1 MLVVPLA
8 LALLAAA
15 PAPPRLER
23 ARAAEARGDYGAMA
37 NEAGAAVAESRER
50 GDVRAEAEAL
60 NLAGAAYLYRGDY
73 QAALVDF
80 QSSLALLRAIGD
92 IRQSVVRLNNIG
104 GLQFFQG
111 QYQQAWQSYTEAAR
125 LIDAHRAEDWTRDA
139 RQLVLT
145 GQAALLQRLGRDN
158 AAMAIYRDLLNASLV
173 MPPADQARLRANA
186 GTLYRRL
193 GDPVKA
199 RQQYRLAL
207 DILAR
212 EPHADT
218 RLGVLK
224 NMAIAEALEFGDLA
238 AARALFNQVLASART
253 SGNRRE
259 TVQALLYL
267 GETEYR
273 GGDLSS
279 ATAHWGEAASLAAPE
294 ERWKALYGLARVA
307 PPPRAA
313 AHLEEA
319 VAIIESLRA
328 GLSQSDLRTEF
339 LADKRDVYDAR
350 IELLL
355 DQPQPAPQVVLEW
368 MERTRA
374 RSQEQGRP
382 LEPDPGSAVLSF
394 WSSQTRWAWVW
405 KTNRAMGVV
414 HGVLPPRAASRLSE
428 LARRLADPSSQE
440 WRREAAFW
448 SAELLGRL
456 PVFQQTSLER
466 LIVVPDLLLAGV
478 PLEPLPVPGSDRLLL
493 ERFEVSYLP
502 SSRLSARA
510 SSPRRIWPWTPS
522 VLAIGA
528 VQDSTVPLPGDERWI
543 ELPRTAAELHAV
555 AREMPG
561 RAGIREGSAARKQ
574 AITGGW
580 PILHIATH
588 GEADLEDPRRSR
600 LLFAGPEYLFVDE
613 AARLPLSGVDLVT
626 LSACETAR
634 GRLIRGEGVDNFA
647 RAFLRAGSATAVA
660 SLWSVEDAAAAE
672 FMRQFYHQLARGEGK
687 AAALREAKLKLLRSG
702 TRLAR
707 PAHWAAFVLYGDAE
721 SPAVPRLPWAAV
733 AVAAALLILVAALIF
748 RRPPARE

>member
-1 MLVVPLA
+1 VLVVPLV

-15 PAPPRLER
+15 PATTRLDR

-37 NEAGAAVAESRER
+37 NEAGAAVTESRER

-92 IRQSVVRLNNIG
+92 IRQSAVRLNNIG

-111 QYQQAWQSYTEAAR
+111 QYQKAWQSYTEAAR
-125 LIDAHRAEDWTRDA
+125 LIDEHRTEDWTRDA

-158 AAMAIYRDLLNASLV
+158 AAMAIYRGLLSASLA

-238 AARALFNQVLASART
+238 AARALFTQVLASARA

-273 GGDLSS
+273 GGDLPS

-307 PPPRAA
+307 PPQRAA

-355 DQPQPAPQVVLEW
+355 DQPQPSPQVVLEW
-368 MERTRA
+368 IERTRA

-382 LEPDPGSAVLSF
+382 LEPDAGSAILSF

-405 KTNRAMGVV
+405 KTKSAMGVV

-448 SAELLGRL
+448 SAELLTLL
-456 PVFQQTSLER
+456 PVFQQTSLKR

-493 ERFEVSYLP
+493 EQFEVSYLP

-528 VQDSTVPLPGDERWI
+528 VKDSTVPLPGDERWI
-543 ELPRTAAELHAV
+543 ELPRTAAELQAV

-561 RAGIREGSAARKQ
+561 RAEIREGSAARKQ

-613 AARLPLSGVDLVT
+613 AARLPLAGVDLVT

-634 GRLIRGEGVDNFA
+634 GRLIRGEGVDSFA

-672 FMRQFYHQLARGEGK
+672 FMRQFYHQLAQGEGK
-687 AAALREAKLKLLRSG
+687 AAALRAAKLKLLRSG

-733 AVAAALLILVAALIF
+733 AVAAALLILVAALIL
-748 RRPPARE
+748 RRPPARG